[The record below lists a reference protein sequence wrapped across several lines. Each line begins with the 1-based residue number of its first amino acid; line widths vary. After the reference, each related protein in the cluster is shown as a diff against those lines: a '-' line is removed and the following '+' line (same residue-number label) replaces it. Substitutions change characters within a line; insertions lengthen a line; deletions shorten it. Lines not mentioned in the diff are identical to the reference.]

1 MYNEMEKPLTQEKL
15 PEDQIA
21 PKEVFK
27 KIGEIRK
34 MLVKN
39 WKLILICLVLG
50 GVLGWVYEY
59 YNFKRTRYLAFLTFN
74 LESGSGQSDAG
85 GLSDLASA
93 FGLGGGGMGS
103 TGGLYHGEN
112 FPLLV
117 KSRPMMERAL
127 MTEVSVKGKKQLLV
141 NYYIEKSGIMLDEW
155 EENEK
160 MKKIRFTSKPRD
172 EFSTD
177 ESLAMMA
184 IVKKINEETSF
195 NKDNPKATFITIKC
209 NTEDELLSKLW
220 LETLMATVEQHYQA
234 TSTKKTKL
242 ILKIARRRVDSLAAS
257 LTNTEVRLAQFSDQ
271 NQQAV
276 AQQARIA
283 ENRLTRNTSL
293 LASMYFEAVRNLE
306 NVKMSLV
313 KETPLIEFVDPV
325 VLPLAT
331 EKYESGK
338 STKAGI
344 LIGLVIAIAIIFL
357 RKAYLDIMNS

>member
-1 MYNEMEKPLTQEKL
+1 MYTETEKPIKQDKL
-15 PEDQIA
+15 PEDQIS
-21 PKEVFK
+21 PKAVFQ

-34 MLVKN
+34 MLVQN
-39 WKLILICLVLG
+39 WILIVVCLILG

-74 LESGSGQSDAG
+74 LESGGGQSDGG

-93 FGLGGGGMGS
+93 FGFGGGGMGS
-103 TGGLYHGEN
+103 SVGLYYGEN

-117 KSRPMMERAL
+117 KSRPMLESAL
-127 MTEVSVKGKKQLLV
+127 MTEVDVRGKKQLLV
-141 NYYIEKSGIMLDEW
+141 NYYIEKSGILLDEW
-155 EENEK
+155 EKNEK
-160 MKKIRFTSKPRD
+160 LKKIRFKPKPR
-172 EFSTD
+172 EQFTTD

-195 NKDNPKATFITIKC
+195 AKDSPKATFITIKC

-220 LETLMATVEQHYQA
+220 LETLMSTVEKHYQA

-242 ILKIARRRVDSLAAS
+242 ILRIARRRVDSLAAA
-257 LTNTEVRLAQFSDQ
+257 LTNTEFKLAQFSDQ

-276 AQQARIA
+276 AQQARVV

-293 LASMYFEAVRNLE
+293 LGSMYFEAVRNLE
-306 NVKMSLV
+306 SIKMSLV
-313 KETPLIEFVDPV
+313 KETPLIEYVDPV

-338 STKAGI
+338 STKAGV
-344 LIGLVIAIAIIFL
+344 LIGLVVAIAIIFI